1 MNLVC
6 PSHER
11 RTSRVHF
18 DDQLPISAPPMV
30 SSTPMSYPL
39 HHQRWSVPTDAS
51 YKASARQPERA
62 RFSVPAT
69 YGSAGIDINRGR
81 SHYPWPSTQPSN
93 SQQFNPGSPEDFPS
107 RRYTI
112 SRVPVNTQ
120 TPSQPYDDRRGSDTT
135 LTCGDDPFTPLPVRP
150 THNPHKSPGQPLRSA
165 LRRSRSETS
174 TRMETRDEE
183 RDITSKCQP
192 RSKSILTVVDKD
204 CVWFLQTW
212 ASQPPRL
219 MHVHP
224 IGTS

>member
-135 LTCGDDPFTPLPVRP
+135 LLVGMTHLPHSLSGPRIIPINLLANRSVQHCAEVGAKLP
-150 THNPHKSPGQPLRSA
+150 PGWKPGTRSA
-165 LRRSRSETS
+165 TSHPNVNLDLR
-174 TRMETRDEE
+174 
-183 RDITSKCQP
+183 
-192 RSKSILTVVDKD
+192 V
-204 CVWFLQTW
+204 F
-212 ASQPPRL
+212 
-219 MHVHP
+219 
-224 IGTS
+224 